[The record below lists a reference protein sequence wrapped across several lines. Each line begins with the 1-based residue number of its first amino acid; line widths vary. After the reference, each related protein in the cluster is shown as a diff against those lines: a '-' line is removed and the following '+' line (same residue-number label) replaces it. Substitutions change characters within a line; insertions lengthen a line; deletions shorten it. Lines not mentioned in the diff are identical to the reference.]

1 MQVGNLYKIR
11 TDIAHRSF
19 SEWRGK
25 VALYVGESVINRD
38 DGVTIINHVFLL
50 SGVRRVADSSFLKCL
65 EAINESR

>member
-1 MQVGNLYKIR
+1 MKVGDLYRIKSN
-11 TDIAHRSF
+11 IAHRSF

-50 SGVRRVADSSFLKCL
+50 SGERRTTDPSFLKCL
-65 EAINESR
+65 EAVNESR